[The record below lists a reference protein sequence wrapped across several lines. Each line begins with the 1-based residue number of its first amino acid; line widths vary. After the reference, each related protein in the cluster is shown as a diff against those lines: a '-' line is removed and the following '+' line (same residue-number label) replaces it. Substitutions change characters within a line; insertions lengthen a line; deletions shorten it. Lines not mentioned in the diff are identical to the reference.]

1 MASQDRALEL
11 RPDDSVREVTI
22 LKFNDYQCPPC
33 QRAWAEHRAMLD
45 EIAREH
51 QEMVTFRS
59 VDLPFETE
67 CNAFVSLDRHDA
79 SCEAAA
85 AMRMAVSTGTAA
97 QLERWLWENQPSLT
111 REHVAGA
118 AESIG
123 RVQGFWQKYEDT
135 LELVRQDVELAHRL
149 GAPGTPTYYLNGIRL
164 PTGVASADFKRAIEA
179 EVQRVRTVT
188 HAGRED

>member
-1 MASQDRALEL
+1 
-11 RPDDSVREVTI
+11 
-22 LKFNDYQCPPC
+22 
-33 QRAWAEHRAMLD
+33 
-45 EIAREH
+45 
-51 QEMVTFRS
+51 
-59 VDLPFETE
+59 
-67 CNAFVSLDRHDA
+67 
-79 SCEAAA
+79 
-85 AMRMAVSTGTAA
+85 
-97 QLERWLWENQPSLT
+97 LWENQPSLT